1 MAPILEDA
9 FLKALTALLHSEQ
22 QPSTK
27 TLVDFVPFLLK
38 KPLEICQC
46 RGAVRVFTTRVSGE
60 TKRAHCD

>member
-27 TLVDFVPFLLK
+27 KIGGYCPI
-38 KPLEICQC
+38 PLEDI
-46 RGAVRVFTTRVSGE
+46 A
-60 TKRAHCD
+60 